1 MKRIISLLLGIVL
14 MFTSV
19 YTASAADVSEK
30 KWLKMWGDYDENI
43 APAVTMFVGSDES
56 ERYIAWYSETAEGY
70 VELKGVKGTEKIE
83 AQSKA
88 SADGGYRLYA
98 VLKGLTDGEYSYTCY
113 SGDFISEEYSFTV
126 EDTDEFTALFVTD
139 IHMAKEE
146 DNENSLAERSYIY
159 NKTLSAAE
167 ELAE

>member
-1 MKRIISLLLGIVL
+1 MKRFISLLLGIVL

-70 VELKGVKGTEKIE
+70 VELKGVKE
-83 AQSKA
+83 A
-88 SADGGYRLYA
+88 
-98 VLKGLTDGEYSYTCY
+98 TD
-113 SGDFISEEYSFTV
+113 FM
-126 EDTDEFTALFVTD
+126 LF
-139 IHMAKEE
+139 
-146 DNENSLAERSYIY
+146 
-159 NKTLSAAE
+159 
-167 ELAE
+167 